1 METATMSPAR
11 ADKYCKVMEFLLRIV
26 DPEDL
31 GHAVTNEVRQEA
43 TKLLMPPEP
52 MPVLAELDE

>member
-1 METATMSPAR
+1 MSPAR